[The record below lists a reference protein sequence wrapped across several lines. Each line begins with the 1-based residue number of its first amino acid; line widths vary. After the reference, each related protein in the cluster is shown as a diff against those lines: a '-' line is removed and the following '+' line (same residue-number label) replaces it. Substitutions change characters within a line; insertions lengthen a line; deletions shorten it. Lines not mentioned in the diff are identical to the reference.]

1 MVTLPRTC
9 RSHGARL
16 EGSNTTRMRS
26 LCMMTAVM
34 TTKVMP
40 RLMAPQATV
49 ARGPMALPIHPT
61 TGETSGVPP
70 MTSVAHRLMT
80 RPRMCGVT
88 EVCTMALAVMRVEM
102 APHPTNILSTAK
114 MP

>member
-1 MVTLPRTC
+1 M
-9 RSHGARL
+9 

-61 TGETSGVPP
+61 TGETSGVLP
-70 MTSVAHRLMT
+70 
-80 RPRMCGVT
+80 
-88 EVCTMALAVMRVEM
+88 
-102 APHPTNILSTAK
+102 
-114 MP
+114 